1 MIAVEPQLNSAF
13 DMFVPF
19 PNNCFEVLGFDVL
32 IDDNLDPWLL
42 EVNLSPSMNCD
53 SPLDQK
59 IKGELIADL
68 FTLTGVIQ
76 NESRGFN

>member
-1 MIAVEPQLNSAF
+1 MISVEPQLNSAF

-19 PNNCFEVLGFDVL
+19 ANNCFEVLGFDVL

-53 SPLDQK
+53 SPLD
-59 IKGELIADL
+59 
-68 FTLTGVIQ
+68 
-76 NESRGFN
+76 